1 MRLSRQGP
9 IGRVKS
15 FVIALGSA
23 MVLIGLLNPTP
34 ANASEELGAFLGAMD
49 TEHPGWFKESF
60 LDFEEDIEED
70 AIQRSQ
76 SLWVGESN
84 NSVGP
89 RIACQ
94 AILNSNDNRR
104 LHWAVIPEGCVLSNS
119 VNFLEFSEEVSEA
132 ILNRGGGSLILGL
145 EWLCKVMNSEDLE
158 IWSRAWGANNNVNNY
173 EIESLPFP
181 VPEDE
186 LAFSI

>member
-1 MRLSRQGP
+1 M
-9 IGRVKS
+9 
-15 FVIALGSA
+15 
-23 MVLIGLLNPTP
+23 
-34 ANASEELGAFLGAMD
+34 
-49 TEHPGWFKESF
+49 
-60 LDFEEDIEED
+60 
-70 AIQRSQ
+70 
-76 SLWVGESN
+76 
-84 NSVGP
+84 GP